1 MTTMQLC
8 FCFDF
13 VATVVH
19 ITLPN
24 LLKFLFTVPVNTN
37 TELDPLIRISC
48 HYNLKSYCNS
58 TVLVTNLT
66 LLHSIYK
73 TLFWSIIELIFYL
86 LIKNGLDYNVYYYN

>member
-1 MTTMQLC
+1 M

-13 VATVVH
+13 VATGVH

-24 LLKFLFTVPVNTN
+24 LLKFLFIVPVNTN

-48 HYNLKSYCNS
+48 HYNLKSYCNF
-58 TVLVTNLT
+58 TVPVTNPT

-73 TLFWSIIELIFYL
+73 TLFWSIIEPIHYFLT
-86 LIKNGLDYNVYYYN
+86 KNGLDYNVYYYNYMY